1 MNKIRFRLG
10 GYALALAISALTAG
24 FLAVGAASASTTAFA
39 PIKNAAGRQL
49 CLDVMSEDGLQ
60 NDGARLQLYHCT
72 GVSEQKFFSYPVYVG
87 TRPIPGL
94 YTIRPLSSGA
104 GKCLTPDTN
113 HSAFTGQP
121 VPNGQGAQVV
131 QHSCYDTTQPQLW
144 QAQNWYLK
152 DNTNEIVNQ
161 YWQTCLDTT
170 GSGTHDHEHV
180 MIWPCNGNLTQRWIW

>member
-24 FLAVGAASASTTAFA
+24 FLAVGPASASANPIS
-39 PIKNAAGRQL
+39 PIKNAARQL
-49 CLDVMSEDGLQ
+49 CLDVRSEDGLQ

-72 GVSEQKFFSYPVYVG
+72 GVSEQKFLFYPVYVDS
-87 TRPIPGL
+87 RPIPGL
-94 YTIRPLSSGA
+94 YQIISEWGSSDA
-104 GKCLTPDTN
+104 KCLIADSN

-131 QHSCYDTTQPQLW
+131 QHSCYDVTQVQNW
-144 QAQNWYLK
+144 QAQNWYLE
-152 DNTNEIVNQ
+152 NTNEIVNQ